1 MRLSWFRPLRPLSD
15 NHCGSAMALVDL
27 LRSRHAI
34 EVIDEPH
41 IADAVA
47 KYGRGGYDLCVYELD
62 DTAAGAWMWPCL
74 LTQPGLTLLLSS
86 TLVTSRAEALAR
98 ERRSGRPQIDR
109 TSDARGNWPLLQ
121 LPLLASR
128 TVAVPHHGLATLLA
142 QDYPDARVRTLEL
155 PCPLPFE
162 VPSRSSSDE
171 LTIGCLDPSPAI
183 RAVVERAVA
192 RARRIGVLVTLLA
205 DTDVRK
211 TIEGSDIVLDLQWP
225 LHGRPL
231 TGAMTVMGAGRVPIV
246 FDTLESA
253 DWPAYN
259 PQTWQRRDA
268 ADGRSPVCISIDVR
282 DEEHSLVLCIRRLAV
297 DPALRLGIGIAARD
311 WWQAHG
317 SPEHTVPQFEQLLE
331 EARHSPDP
339 PGAAG
344 PAD

>member
-1 MRLSWFRPLRPLSD
+1 MRLSWFRPLRSLSD
-15 NHCGSAMALVDL
+15 NRCGSTMPLVDL
-27 LRSRHAI
+27 LRRRHAI
-34 EVIDEPH
+34 EVIDELH
-41 IADAVA
+41 VADAVA
-47 KYGRGGYDLCVYELD
+47 DYGRGGYDLCVYELD
-62 DTAAGAWMWPCL
+62 NTAAGAWMWPCL
-74 LTQPGLTLLLSS
+74 LTQPGLTLLLNS
-86 TLVTSRAEALAR
+86 TLATSRAEALAR
-98 ERRSGRPQIDR
+98 ERRSGQPQIER
-109 TSDARGNWPLLQ
+109 TFKARGDWPLLQ

-128 TVAVPHHGLATLLA
+128 TVAVPHRGLATLLA
-142 QDYPDARVRTLEL
+142 QEYPDARVRTLAL

-162 VPSRSSSDE
+162 VPSRAPSDE

-192 RARRIGVLVTLLA
+192 RARRIGVSVTLLA
-205 DTDVRK
+205 DTDSRK
-211 TIEGSDIVLDLQWP
+211 TIEDSDIVLDLQWP

-297 DPALRLGIGIAARD
+297 DPELRRGIGTAAHD

-317 SPEHTVPQFEQLLE
+317 APENTVPQFEQLLE

-339 PGAAG
+339 PSATR
-344 PAD
+344 